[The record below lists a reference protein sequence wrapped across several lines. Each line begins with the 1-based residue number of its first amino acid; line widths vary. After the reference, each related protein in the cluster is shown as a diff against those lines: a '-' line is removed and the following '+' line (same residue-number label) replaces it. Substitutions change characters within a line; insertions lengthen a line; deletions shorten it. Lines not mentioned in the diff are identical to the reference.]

1 MLLSDSFNATPWVRS
16 NVSMFNPSK
25 PKAMMTF
32 VEITRHSRVECAMN
46 AVWRWQYRNRRAI
59 ARMMNR
65 VLYRLTAPSH
75 EI

>member
-1 MLLSDSFNATPWVRS
+1 
-16 NVSMFNPSK
+16 MFNLST
-25 PKAMMTF
+25 PKAMMNF
-32 VEITRHSRVECAMN
+32 VAITRHSRVESAMN